1 MRRDKPRRKR
11 NSPFKTIYIVLIILL
26 IGVFLKQEYNIYKI
40 KSATNDVQSTVNS
53 LQQTQNDLKKEISD
67 LHDLSHIE
75 RVARSEYKMI
85 KPNEIPIII
94 KE

>member
-1 MRRDKPRRKR
+1 MAKNKLKRKR
-11 NSPFKTIYIVLIILL
+11 TSIFKTLYIFFIVLLVAI
-26 IGVFLKQEYNIYKI
+26 FLKQEWNIHKVRAA
-40 KSATNDVQSTVNS
+40 SDNVQTTVNS
-53 LQQTQNDLKKEISD
+53 LQKTQTDLKKEIAD

-94 KE
+94 RE